1 MPIIEIRAALAT
13 TCVKGTLNSGLI
25 SVSVMSGI
33 MMAMRGKQEN
43 SLRKPSFFI
52 KSDNGI

>member
-1 MPIIEIRAALAT
+1 MLIIEIRAALAT

-25 SVSVMSGI
+25 SVSVMSG
-33 MMAMRGKQEN
+33 MMIAMRGRQEN

-52 KSDNGI
+52 KK